1 MAQHNRRLLLIA
13 PSFFGYANEIRKKL
27 EQNGFAVW
35 QYDQLPAV
43 DNTTKAIFRL
53 APWLGRARADKYYD
67 RIAAE
72 LAGQA
77 ISHVLVIK
85 GEALSVRSIR
95 KLRAVFNEAK
105 FVLYFWDSYLNMPRD
120 SFSKVSLFDRAFT
133 FDPDDAKLDPRLAYR
148 PLFYLDEYL
157 DLPGEPHTIDVLFV
171 GTAHTDRYAVV
182 SKLSKSIPPELN
194 FKKVLY
200 LPSRWIFRIRKI
212 FDPSFWRSRSAEFVF
227 ASVTKSEMLGL
238 IAQSRIIVD
247 IERSV
252 QHGLTM
258 RTIEML
264 GAGKKMI
271 STNANVT
278 ACDFYNPANIAV
290 IDRRN
295 PVLSEQFLSAEYVE
309 PAPAMLERYSLSAWV
324 KEVVIES

>member
-1 MAQHNRRLLLIA
+1 MIQQNKKLLLIA
-13 PSFFGYANEIRKKL
+13 PGFFGYANEIRKNL
-27 EQNGFAVW
+27 EQKGFEVW

-43 DNTTKAIFRL
+43 DNITKALFRL
-53 APWLGRARADKYYD
+53 TPWLVRSRADEYYD
-67 RIAAE
+67 RIASE
-72 LAGQA
+72 LSGHA

-95 KLRAVFNEAK
+95 KLRSVFKEAK
-105 FVLYFWDSYLNMPRD
+105 FVLYFWDSYLNMPKD
-120 SFSKVSLFDRAFT
+120 SFCKVSLFDRAFT
-133 FDPDDAKLDPRLAYR
+133 FDPDDAKLDTRLAYR
-148 PLFYLDEYL
+148 PLFYLNEYL
-157 DLPGEPHTIDVLFV
+157 DLPREPLTTDVLFV
-171 GTAHTDRYAVV
+171 GTAHTDRYAII
-182 SKLSKSIPPELN
+182 SKLSKSIPPGLN
-194 FKKVLY
+194 FKKVMY

-212 FDPSFWRSRSAEFVF
+212 FDPSFWKSKSTEFIFV
-227 ASVTKSEMLGL
+227 SVAKSEMLRL

-271 STNANVT
+271 STNTNVT
-278 ACDFYNPANIAV
+278 SCDFYNPSNIAV
-290 IDRRN
+290 IDRN
-295 PVLSEQFLSAEYVE
+295 DPVLNEQFLSAEYVK
-309 PAPAMLERYSLSAWV
+309 PTPSVLESYSLSAWV